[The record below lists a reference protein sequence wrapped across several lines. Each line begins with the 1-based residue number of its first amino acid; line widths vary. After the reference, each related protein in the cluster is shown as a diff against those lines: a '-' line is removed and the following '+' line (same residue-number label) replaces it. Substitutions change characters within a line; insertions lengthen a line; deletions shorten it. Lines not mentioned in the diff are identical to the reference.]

1 MIKNFFA
8 RSASIAAIA
17 ALAPVAAVYAQETA
31 SELRGSIVDQNGAAV
46 EGATVTILHEPTGS
60 ASVMSTSSNGGFF
73 QTGLRPGGPYSI
85 TVSAPGFQGTAVEGL
100 NLSPGTQPPLRLR
113 LAATGDDTA
122 VLDTVVV
129 TGAAISALDL
139 NNGVGSN
146 YSARDVANQPS
157 LARDIIATLNR
168 DPLAVS
174 SGPNNLSVAGVNP
187 RFNAVTIDGARQA
200 DNLGLGTNTFPTSR
214 SPINL
219 DIVEAVSL
227 VASDYTV
234 TASGFTGGL
243 VNVVTKG
250 GSNEIDGSA
259 FYYYRDQDYVGT
271 DVFGGERSFNPGIF
285 EEKEYGA
292 TLRGPIIKDK
302 LFFSL
307 SYDKFETAQQVD
319 ISAAAASGG
328 YSEAFYT
335 ALNQLVLDTYGIDM
349 GGRPLQVALPE
360 ETERL
365 FARIDWDINNDHRL
379 QIQYQNTEETSVS
392 GATSATT
399 FQSAWYDVPNVL
411 DSYTAQLFSNWTPN
425 LSTRLRASYTENE
438 RLQNCRAGN
447 DVGELSFVL
456 SRNNTVGTPLEGLL
470 NISNPATTRT
480 LTGGCDRFR
489 HTNTYADERLTLF
502 GQADYVWNDMIF
514 TFGGEYETLDAVN
527 AFSQFSRGQYT
538 FTGANAGQNIINGVA
553 NVQYRNVASNNT
565 DEYLTQYDYAR
576 WSGFAQ
582 TRWNV
587 LPELELSAGLRY
599 EYIST
604 DSGAELDP
612 TFEGQVGIP
621 NTTNTDGLDII
632 MPRFG
637 FRYTPLD
644 RTTIS
649 GGVGLFSGGD
659 PGVWTLNA
667 AAPLVVV
674 AQANNLTGLN
684 PSVIPQSLIDAVA
697 NGSAGAI
704 DALAPDFKLPSDW
717 KASLRL
723 DQSFDLNFGS
733 VDLGSDYRASFQVLH
748 TRSKDAFLWQEYA
761 QTNGGLTAGV
771 APDGR
776 PIYADLQA
784 LGLSNRTVLTN
795 ASGDESMV
803 YTVSLEKAYENGLDV
818 FLSYAH
824 QDVEALTEGSS
835 SRGISAWRGQVAADR
850 NFPGPRTSLYEVSD
864 ALKVGLGYERAF
876 IGDLATRVD
885 LFGQFTSGGR
895 FTYTYDIGNGSTSND
910 SLFGRA
916 GNGEGPFDNNPLYVP
931 NLFGDANVVYGP
943 NFNLAAFGDYVKKNN
958 LKQGEIFEVNGAKSK
973 WNQLWDLRLQQ
984 DLPGIWGA
992 KNFVGDNGFKLV
1004 FDVENLGNLLNDEWG
1019 TVYSTPS
1026 NGQLGIVAADLVR
1039 AADVQTLGVAGAPA
1053 LRGDAQRT
1061 ACATAG
1067 SCVYRYNSFNGLAT
1081 AFENNARSAWKVRVG
1096 IRYEF

>member
-85 TVSAPGFQGTAVEGL
+85 TVSAPGFEGTAVEGL

-146 YSARDVANQPS
+146 YGARDVANQPS

-214 SPINL
+214 SPINI

-234 TASGFTGGL
+234 TASSFTGGL

-319 ISAAAASGG
+319 ISAAAESAG

-365 FARIDWDINNDHRL
+365 FARIDWDINADHRL
-379 QIQYQNTEETSVS
+379 QLQYQNTEETGVS
-392 GATSATT
+392 GATSTT
-399 FQSAWYDVPNVL
+399 GFQSSWYDVPNTL
-411 DSYTAQLFSNWTPN
+411 DSYTAQLFSDWTPN

-438 RLQNCRAGN
+438 RLQNCRAG
-447 DVGELSFVL
+447 DGVGEISMRLSV
-456 SRNNTVGTPLEGLL
+456 NNIVGTPLEGLL
-470 NISNPATTRT
+470 DISNPNTIRT
-480 LTGGCDRFR
+480 FTGGCDRFR

-514 TFGGEYETLDAVN
+514 TFGGEYETLEAAN
-527 AFSQFSRGQYT
+527 AFSQFSRGQFV
-538 FTGANAGQNIINGVA
+538 FTGAQNLIDGIG
-553 NVQYRNVASNNT
+553 NVQYRNAASNNT
-565 DEYLTQYDYAR
+565 EDYITEYDYSR
-576 WSGFAQ
+576 WTAFAQ

-587 LPELELSAGLRY
+587 LPELELSGGLRY
-599 EYIST
+599 EYITT
-604 DSGAELDP
+604 DSGAALDP
-612 TFEGQVGIP
+612 TFEAQVGIP
-621 NTTNTDGLDII
+621 NTTNTDGLDIL
-632 MPRFG
+632 MPRVG

-659 PGVWTLNA
+659 PGVWTLNT

-674 AQANNLTGLN
+674 AQGNNLTGLN
-684 PSVIPQSLIDAVA
+684 PGTIPQSLLDAVA

-704 DALAPDFKLPSDW
+704 DALDPDFKLPSDW

-723 DQSFDLNFGS
+723 DQSFDLNFGG
-733 VDLGSDYRASFQVLH
+733 VDLGSDYRASLQVLH
-748 TRSKDAFLWQEYA
+748 TRSKDAFLWQEYG
-761 QTNGGLTAGV
+761 QTNGGLATGV

-850 NFPGPRTSLYEVSD
+850 NFPGPRTSLYEISD
-864 ALKVGLGYERAF
+864 AFKVGLGYERAF
-876 IGDLATRVD
+876 IGDLATRFD

-895 FTYTYDIGNGSTSND
+895 FTYTFDVDNNN

-916 GNGEGPFDNNPLYVP
+916 GNGENPFDNSPLYVP
-931 NLFGDANVVYGP
+931 NLFGDDNVVFGA
-943 NFNLAAFGDYVKKNN
+943 NFDQAAFGEYVKKNN
-958 LKQGEIFEVNGAKSK
+958 LKQGEIFEVNGDKSN
-973 WNQLWDLRLQQ
+973 WNQRWDFRLQQ

-992 KNFVGDNGFKLV
+992 KNFVGENRFKLV
-1004 FDVENLGNLLNDEWG
+1004 FDVENFGNLLNDEWG
-1019 TVYSTPS
+1019 TIYSTPS
-1026 NGQLGIVAADLVR
+1026 NGQLAIVDADLVTR
-1039 AADVQTLGVAGAPA
+1039 ADLTANGVAGATA
-1053 LRGDAQRT
+1053 LTGDAART

-1067 SCVYRYNSFNGLAT
+1067 SCVYRYNSFDGLAT
-1081 AFENNARSAWKVRVG
+1081 AFENNAASAWKVRVG

>member
-1 MIKNFFA
+1 MMKNIFA
-8 RSASIAAIA
+8 RSASIVAIA

-31 SELRGSIVDQNGAAV
+31 SELRGSIVDQSGAAV
-46 EGATVTILHEPTGS
+46 AGATVTILHGPTGS
-60 ASVMSTSSNGGFF
+60 SSVMTTSSNGGFF

-85 TVSAPGFQGTAVEGL
+85 TVTAPGFEGSAVEGL
-100 NLSPGTQPPLRLR
+100 SLNPGTQPPLRLR
-113 LAATGDDTA
+113 LAAIGDDTA

-146 YSARDVANQPS
+146 YNARDVANQPS

-187 RFNAVTIDGARQA
+187 RYNAVTIDGARQA
-200 DNLGLGTNTFPTSR
+200 DNLGLGSNTFPTAR

-259 FYYYRDQDYVGT
+259 FYYYRDQDYIGT
-271 DVFGGERSFNPGIF
+271 SVFGGERSYNPGIF

-307 SYDKFETAQQVD
+307 SYDKFQTAQQVD
-319 ISAAAASGG
+319 ISASAASAG
-328 YSEAFYT
+328 YSQQFYDS
-335 ALNQLVLDTYGIDM
+335 LNQLVLDTYGIDM

-365 FARIDWDINNDHRL
+365 FARIDWDINADHRL
-379 QIQYQNTEETSVS
+379 QVQYQNTEETSVS
-392 GATSATT
+392 GATSVTS
-399 FQSAWYDVPNVL
+399 FQSSWYDVPSTL

-438 RLQNCRAGN
+438 RLQSCRAG
-447 DVGELSFVL
+447 DGVGAINMILSV
-456 SRNNTVGTPLEGLL
+456 NNTVGTPLEGLL
-470 NISNPATTRT
+470 NISNPNTTRT
-480 LTGGCDRFR
+480 LAGGCDQFR

-514 TFGGEYETLDAVN
+514 TFGGEYETLEAAN
-527 AFSQFSRGQYT
+527 AFSQYSRGLYT
-538 FTGANAGQNIINGVA
+538 FTGGQNLIDGIG

-565 DEYLTQYDYAR
+565 ADYLTQYDYAR
-576 WSGFAQ
+576 WTGFAQ
-582 TRWNV
+582 ARWNV
-587 LPELELSAGLRY
+587 LPELELSGGLRY
-599 EYIST
+599 EYITT
-604 DSGAELDP
+604 DSGAQLDP
-612 TFEGQVGIP
+612 TFETQVGIP
-621 NTTNTDGLDII
+621 NTTTTDGLDIL
-632 MPRFG
+632 MPRVG

-649 GGVGLFSGGD
+649 GGFGLFSGGD

-674 AQANNLTGLN
+674 AQANNLAGLD
-684 PSVIPQSLIDAVA
+684 PTVIPQQLIDAVA

-704 DALAPDFKLPSDW
+704 DALAPNFNLPSDW

-723 DQSFDLNFGS
+723 DQSFDLNFGA
-733 VDLGSDYRASFQVLH
+733 VDLGSDYRASIQVLH
-748 TRSKDAFLWQEYA
+748 TRSKDAFLWQEYG
-761 QTNGGLTAGV
+761 QTNGGLTTGV

-784 LGLSNRTVLTN
+784 LGLSNRTILTN
-795 ASGDESMV
+795 DSGDESTV
-803 YTVSLEKAYENGLDV
+803 YTVSLEKAYENGLDL
-818 FLSYAH
+818 FMSYAH
-824 QDVEALTEGSS
+824 QDVESLTEGSS

-850 NFPGPRTSLYEVSD
+850 NFPGPRTSLYQVSD
-864 ALKVGLGYERAF
+864 AFKVGLGYERAF

-895 FTYTYDIGNGSTSND
+895 FTYTFDIANNN

-916 GNGEGPFDNNPLYVP
+916 GNGENPYDNSPFYVP
-931 NLFGDANVVYGP
+931 DLFGDNNVVYGA
-943 NFNLAAFGDYVKKNN
+943 NFDLAAFGEYVKKNN
-958 LKQGEIFEVNGAKSK
+958 LQQGKISEVNGAKST
-973 WNQLWDLRLQQ
+973 WNQRWDFRLQQ

-992 KNFVGDNGFKLV
+992 KDYLGDNRFKLV
-1004 FDVENLGNLLNDEWG
+1004 FDVENFGNLLNDEWG
-1019 TVYSTPS
+1019 TMYTAPA
-1026 NGQLGIVAADLVR
+1026 NGQLAIVAADLVTR
-1039 AADVQTLGVAGAPA
+1039 ADVLANGVGGASA
-1053 LRGDAQRT
+1053 LTGDAART
-1061 ACATAG
+1061 ACAVSTD
-1067 SCVYRYNSFNGLAT
+1067 CVYRYNSFNGLAT
-1081 AFENNARSAWKVRVG
+1081 GFENNAASAWKVRVG

>member
-31 SELRGSIVDQNGAAV
+31 SELRGSIVDQSGAAV
-46 EGATVTILHEPTGS
+46 EGATVTIVHEPTGS
-60 ASVMSTSSNGGFF
+60 ASVMTTSSNGGFF

-85 TVSAPGFQGTAVEGL
+85 TISAAGFEGAVVEGL
-100 NLSPGTQPPLRLR
+100 NLSPGTQAPLRLR

-146 YSARDVANQPS
+146 YGADDVANQPS
-157 LARDIIATLNR
+157 IARDIIATLNR

-187 RFNAVTIDGARQA
+187 RYNAVTIDGARQA
-200 DNLGLGTNTFPTSR
+200 DNLGLGSNTFPTSR

-259 FYYYRDQDYVGT
+259 FYYYRDQDYLGT
-271 DVFGGERSFNPGIF
+271 DVFGGERSYDPGIF

-319 ISAAAASGG
+319 ISASAASAG
-328 YSEAFYT
+328 YSQEFYDT
-335 ALNQLVLDTYGIDM
+335 LNQIVLDTYGIDM

-365 FARIDWDINNDHRL
+365 FARIDWDINADHRL
-379 QIQYQNTEETSVS
+379 QVQYQQTEETSVS
-392 GATSATT
+392 GATSTTT
-399 FQSAWYDVPNVL
+399 FQSAWYDVPNTL
-411 DSYTAQLFSNWTPN
+411 NSYTAQLFSDWTPN

-438 RLQNCRAGN
+438 REQNCRAGEG
-447 DVGELSFVL
+447 VGAINMIL

-470 NISNPATTRT
+470 NISNPNTTRT
-480 LTGGCDRFR
+480 LVGGCDQFR

-514 TFGGEYETLDAVN
+514 TLGGEYETLDAAN
-527 AFSQFSRGQYT
+527 AFSQFSRGLYT
-538 FTGANAGQNIINGVA
+538 FTGGQNLIDGVGR
-553 NVQYRNVASNNT
+553 VQYRNTASNNT
-565 DEYLTQYDYAR
+565 ADYLTQYDYAR
-576 WSGFAQ
+576 WTGFAQ
-582 TRWNV
+582 ARWNV
-587 LPELELSAGLRY
+587 LPELELTGGLRY

-604 DSGAELDP
+604 DSGSELDP
-612 TFEGQVGIP
+612 SFETQVGIP
-621 NTTNTDGLDII
+621 NTTSTDGLDII

-637 FRYTPLD
+637 FRYTPFD
-644 RTTIS
+644 RTTVS
-649 GGVGLFSGGD
+649 GGIGLFSGGD
-659 PGVWTLNA
+659 PGVWTLNT

-674 AQANNLTGLN
+674 AQGNFTGID
-684 PSVIPQSLIDAVA
+684 PTVIPQALLDAVA
-697 NGSAGAI
+697 NGTAGAV
-704 DALAPDFKLPSDW
+704 DALDPDFKLPSDW
-717 KASLRL
+717 KASLRV
-723 DQSFDLNFGS
+723 DQSFDLNFGG
-733 VDLGSDYRASFQVLH
+733 VDLGSDYRASVQVLH
-748 TRSKDAFLWQEYA
+748 TRSKDAFLWQEFA
-761 QTNGGLTAGV
+761 QTDGGLATGV

-803 YTVSLEKAYENGLDV
+803 YTVSLEKAYENGLDL

-824 QDVEALTEGSS
+824 QDVEAMTEGSS

-850 NFPGPRTSLYEVSD
+850 NFPGPRTSLYEITD
-864 ALKVGLGYERAF
+864 AFKVGLGYERAF
-876 IGDLATRVD
+876 IGDLATRFD
-885 LFGQFTSGGR
+885 LFGQFTSGGL
-895 FTYTYDIGNGSTSND
+895 FTYTYDISNNN

-916 GNGEGPFDNNPLYVP
+916 GNGENPYDNMPLYVP
-931 NLFGDANVVYGP
+931 NLFGDDKVVFGP
-943 NFNLAAFGDYVKKNN
+943 GFDQAAFGEYVKKNN
-958 LKQGEIFEVNGAKSK
+958 LQQGEISEVNGAKST
-973 WNQLWDLRLQQ
+973 WNQRWDFRVQQ
-984 DLPGIWGA
+984 DIPGIWGVD
-992 KNFVGDNGFKLV
+992 KFVGDNRFKLV
-1004 FDVENLGNLLNDEWG
+1004 LDVENFGNLLNDEWG
-1019 TVYSTPS
+1019 TMYTSPS
-1026 NGQLGIVAADLVR
+1026 NGQLAVVSSDLVSRADVAAN
-1039 AADVQTLGVAGAPA
+1039 GVSGATA
-1053 LRGDAQRT
+1053 LTGDAART
-1061 ACATAG
+1061 ACAVSTD
-1067 SCVYRYNSFNGLAT
+1067 CVYRYNSFDGLAT
-1081 AFENNARSAWKVRVG
+1081 GFQNNAASAWKVRVG

>member
-31 SELRGSIVDQNGAAV
+31 SELRGSIVDQNGAAIA
-46 EGATVTILHEPTGS
+46 GATVTITYGPTGS
-60 ASVMSTSSNGGFF
+60 TNVLTTASNGGFF

-85 TVSAPGFQGTAVEGL
+85 SVSAPGFSGEAVDGL
-100 NLSPGTQPPLRLR
+100 TLSPGTQAPLRIR
-113 LAATGDDTA
+113 LASTGDDTA

-129 TGAAISALDL
+129 TGQAISQLDL
-139 NNGVGSN
+139 NMGVGSN
-146 YSARDVANQPS
+146 YGARDVANQPS
-157 LARDIIATLNR
+157 IARDIIATLNR
-168 DPLAVS
+168 DPLAVTG
-174 SGPNNLSVAGVNP
+174 GPNNLSVAGVNP
-187 RFNAVTIDGARQA
+187 RYNAVTIDGARQQ
-200 DNLGLGTNTFPTSR
+200 DNLGLGSNTFPTNR

-219 DIVEAVSL
+219 DIVESVSL
-227 VASDYTV
+227 VASDYSV

-250 GSNEIDGSA
+250 GTNEFDGSA
-259 FYYYRDQDYVGT
+259 FYYYRDQDYIGT
-271 DVFGGERSFNPGIF
+271 SVFGGDRSYNPGIF

-292 TLRGPIIKDK
+292 TIRGPIIKDK

-319 ISAAAASGG
+319 ISASAASQGF
-328 YSEAFYT
+328 SPAFYN

-365 FARIDWDINNDHRL
+365 FARIDWDINQDHRL
-379 QIQYQNTEETSVS
+379 QVQYQKTEETSVS
-392 GATSATT
+392 GATSAFS
-399 FQSAWYDVPNVL
+399 FQSAWYDVPNTL
-411 DSYTAQLFSNWTPN
+411 DSYTVQLFSDWTPN
-425 LSTRLRASYTENE
+425 FSTRLRASYTENE
-438 RLQNCRAGN
+438 RLQNCRAG
-447 DVGELSFVL
+447 DGVGAISMILSPA
-456 SRNNTVGTPLEGLL
+456 NTVGTPLEGLL
-470 NISNPATTRT
+470 NISNPNTSRT
-480 LTGGCDRFR
+480 LTGGCDQFR

-502 GQADYVWNDMIF
+502 GQADYVWNDFIF
-514 TFGGEYETLDAVN
+514 TFGGEYETLDAAN
-527 AFSQFSRGQYT
+527 AFSQFSRGQFT
-538 FTGANAGQNIINGVA
+538 FNGAQNLIDGIG

-565 DEYLTQYDYAR
+565 AEYLTQYDYAR
-576 WSGFAQ
+576 WSAFAQ
-582 TRWNV
+582 ARWQV
-587 LPELELSAGLRY
+587 MPELELTGGLRY

-612 TFEGQVGIP
+612 TFEQQVGIP
-621 NTTNTDGLDII
+621 NTTSTDGLDLI

-649 GGVGLFSGGD
+649 GGIGLFSGGD
-659 PGVWTLNA
+659 PGVWTLNT

-674 AQANNLTGLN
+674 AQANGLTGVD
-684 PSVIPQSLIDAVA
+684 PSVIPQQLLDAVA

-704 DALAPDFKLPSDW
+704 DALDPNFKLPSDW
-717 KASLRL
+717 KASIRI
-723 DQSFDLNFGS
+723 DQAFDLDFGTFN
-733 VDLGSDYRASFQVLH
+733 LGRDYRASFQVLH
-748 TRSKDAFLWQEYA
+748 TRSKDSFLWQEYA
-761 QTNGGLTAGV
+761 QTNGGLTPSI

-795 ASGDESMV
+795 ASGDESTV
-803 YTVSLEKAYENGLDV
+803 YTVSLEKAFDYGLDMY
-818 FLSYAH
+818 LAYSH

-850 NFPGPRTSLYEVSD
+850 NFPGPRTSLYEITD

-895 FTYTYDIGNGSTSND
+895 FTYTFDIGNGSTAND

-943 NFNLAAFGDYVKKNN
+943 NFDLAAFGQYVKANS
-958 LKQGEIFEVNGAKSK
+958 LQQGKIQEVNGAKSK
-973 WNQLWDLRLQQ
+973 WNQRWDMRLQQ

-992 KNFVGDNGFKLV
+992 EKFVGDNRFKLV
-1004 FDVENLGNLLNDEWG
+1004 FDIENLGNLLNDSWG
-1019 TVYSTPS
+1019 TVYNAPS
-1026 NGQLGIVAADLVR
+1026 NGQLAIVAADLVTR
-1039 AADVQTLGVAGAPA
+1039 ADVEANGVAGATA

-1061 ACATAG
+1061 ACAAANA
-1067 SCVYRYNSFNGLAT
+1067 CVYRYNSFNGQPNG
-1081 AFENNARSAWKVRVG
+1081 FENNAASAWKVRVG